1 MLGIER
7 KHRQVFAA
15 EDAGGGR
22 REVKGEVKEITIS
35 EDLASRDEKR
45 VETAKEIKR
54 LAEKIATV
62 VASEN
67 ATINV
72 AECALI
78 EAREIMRTR
87 TVANFT
93 CQ

>member
-1 MLGIER
+1 MN
-7 KHRQVFAA
+7 K
-15 EDAGGGR
+15 
-22 REVKGEVKEITIS
+22 ITIP
-35 EDLASRDEKR
+35 EDIASRDKKR
-45 VETAKEIKR
+45 VKTAKEIRR

-67 ATINV
+67 GTINV
-72 AECALI
+72 AECALN
-78 EAREIMRTR
+78 EAKEIMRTR

>member
-1 MLGIER
+1 MKGI
-7 KHRQVFAA
+7 K
-15 EDAGGGR
+15 
-22 REVKGEVKEITIS
+22 IS
-35 EDLASRDEKR
+35 EDIASRDKKR

-67 ATINV
+67 VTINV
-72 AECALI
+72 AECALN
-78 EAREIMRTR
+78 EAKEIMRTR